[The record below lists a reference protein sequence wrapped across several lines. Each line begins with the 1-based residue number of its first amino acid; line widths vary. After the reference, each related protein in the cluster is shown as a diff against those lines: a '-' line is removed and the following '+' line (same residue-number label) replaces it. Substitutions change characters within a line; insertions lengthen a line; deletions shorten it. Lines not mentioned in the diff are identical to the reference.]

1 MKDLPRVGFVCVGEN
16 PLELSSAICCAGR
29 FMRLFSENGYMTG
42 GSYSC
47 INPSE
52 QIKLLRDRISHMC
65 ACNDVVIVVGCDGFR
80 EGDVVPEII
89 DTISSRSLSYFSCLL
104 SGESYVAADT
114 GKSHKCF
121 PSRSAAV
128 VVGSSILISVPSDLP
143 SSLGKLTCLMSA
155 ISYAVGGGSGTVPA
169 SSLELAD
176 LMADFYTERSIQD

>member
-16 PLELSSAICCAGR
+16 ALELSSAICCAGR

-47 INPSE
+47 INPSS
-52 QIKLLRDRISHMC
+52 QMKLLRDRISHMC
-65 ACNDVVIVVGCDGFR
+65 ACNDVVVTIGCDGFR

-104 SGESYVAADT
+104 SGECYVDADT

-121 PSRSAAV
+121 PSRSNAV
-128 VVGSSILISVPSDLP
+128 LTGSTILLSVPAELH
-143 SSLGKLTCLMSA
+143 SSLGKLSCLMSA
-155 ISYAVGGGSGTVPA
+155 ISHAVSGRGENVCT
-169 SSLELAD
+169 SSLDLAD
-176 LMADFYTERSIQD
+176 LIADFYVEHSFHD